1 MKDHYEELINSTQPL
16 GKMDL
21 EVGETTLFLFVC
33 ISLTFLPPAIQD
45 DLPAGLPRATRG
57 EASPA
62 DREGG
67 KCGQDGWK
75 DT

>member
-1 MKDHYEELINSTQPL
+1 MA
-16 GKMDL
+16 
-21 EVGETTLFLFVC
+21 TLFFLVFLLN
-33 ISLTFLPPAIQD
+33 SLPPPAIQD

-67 KCGQDGWK
+67 QCGQDGWQ
-75 DT
+75 DP